1 MRDAWELKNN
11 RPNRVLLLM
20 SPSTYRARPFMEAAG
35 RLGLE
40 VLQAVDLPA
49 ALAEYWNV
57 ELGVDFKNPEAA
69 AEKLIAYARQHPVGA
84 VVSVDDSASVIAAL
98 VADALGL
105 PHNSPEAAVAAR
117 DKYVMRQCFAA
128 AGVPS
133 PAFTRYALDT
143 DPAALAPQVRYPCV
157 VKPQVLSGSRGVIRA
172 DTPKAFVAAFTRT
185 ARLLRSLGFTPD
197 TTGVL
202 VEEYIPGVEVALEG
216 LLIGH
221 GLKVL
226 ALFDKPDPLE
236 GPFFEETI
244 YVTPSRL
251 PKATQAAITEC
262 AAAAARALGLRTG
275 PVHAELRVNKR
286 GPWMLEVAGR
296 SIGGLCSQTL
306 RFGTDM
312 SLEELILRQAF
323 GFEVE
328 SLSRED
334 SAGGVMM
341 IPIPGPGILRC
352 VEGIE
357 EAEAVPGV
365 EGVEITAKLDHR
377 LVPLPEGASYLGFI
391 FARGATPEAVEAA
404 LREAHRRLRFQIDE
418 ELPVIN
424 PIVGGD
430 PGLAL
435 IQ

>member
-1 MRDAWELKNN
+1 MKPTN
-11 RPNRVLLLM
+11 RPNRVMLLM
-20 SPSTYRARPFMEAAG
+20 PPTTYRAAPFLKAAA

-40 VLQAVDLPA
+40 VAQAVDLPA
-49 ALAEYWNV
+49 ALAENWNV
-57 ELGVDFKNPEAA
+57 QLGVDFRNPEAA
-69 AEKLIAYARQHPVGA
+69 AEKLIAYARHHPVGA
-84 VVSVDDSASVIAAL
+84 VVSLDDSASIIAAL

-105 PHNSPEAAVAAR
+105 PHNSPDAAVAAR
-117 DKYVMRQCFAA
+117 DKHVMRECFAA
-128 AGVPS
+128 ASVPS
-133 PAFTRYALDT
+133 PAFTRYELNV
-143 DPAALAPQVRYPCV
+143 DPTEVAPQVRYPCV

-172 DTPKAFVAAFTRT
+172 DGPDGFVAAFTRT
-185 ARLLRSLGFTPD
+185 AGLLRSLGFTPG
-197 TTGVL
+197 TTGIL
-202 VEEYIPGVEVALEG
+202 VEDYIPGKEVALEG
-216 LLIGH
+216 LLSAR

-251 PKATQAAITEC
+251 PESTQAAIADC
-262 AAAAARALGLRTG
+262 AAAAAAALGLRSG
-275 PVHAELRVNKR
+275 PVHAELRINEQ
-286 GPWMLEVAGR
+286 GPWMLEIAGR

-328 SLSRED
+328 SLSREG

-365 EGVEITAKLDHR
+365 ESVEITAKLHHR

-391 FARGATPEAVEAA
+391 FARGETPEGVEAA
-404 LREAHRRLRFQIDE
+404 LREAHHRLRFQIDE

-424 PIVGGD
+424 PTVGGD
-430 PGLAL
+430 PGLAV
-435 IQ
+435 IR